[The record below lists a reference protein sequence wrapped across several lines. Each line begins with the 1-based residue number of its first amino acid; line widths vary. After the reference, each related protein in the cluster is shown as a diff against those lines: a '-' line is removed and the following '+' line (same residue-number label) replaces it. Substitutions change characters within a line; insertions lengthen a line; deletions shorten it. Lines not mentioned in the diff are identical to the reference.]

1 MKRLT
6 ALLLSA
12 VMALCLFG
20 CGSSESAAP
29 SSSDTPAAA
38 EEDAGAEEEA
48 AAPAEASGDVFQWRM
63 ASMLTTQDPMYQ
75 PVLDT
80 LEKIKE
86 RTDGHVIIDFYPDSQ
101 LGDYTAA
108 FGEVMRG
115 TIEMYQMTPASQ
127 YDPTV
132 DLLALPYLPTDYES
146 AKRIYSEGNKFY
158 AMMDEVYSNLNT
170 HLIGFFPDGFHSLG
184 FAKDPGDYLD
194 FATNNDLLM
203 RVPPAEVYQ
212 LEGESFGYRTS
223 AIAWN
228 DVYTSLQTGIVDGY
242 IGCSTRYCYTSFGDQ
257 TKYLI
262 RTNDVLEAQA
272 LCCNKDKW
280 NELPEEYQ
288 NIITEEM
295 LALIDLTYEEMEAI
309 EDEYLEKIAND
320 YGCVVVE
327 PSSEELETLAE
338 KIRAGVW
345 PTVLANYDKDT
356 MNEIFADIGIDYTVE

>member
-1 MKRLT
+1 
-6 ALLLSA
+6 
-12 VMALCLFG
+12 
-20 CGSSESAAP
+20 
-29 SSSDTPAAA
+29 
-38 EEDAGAEEEA
+38 
-48 AAPAEASGDVFQWRM
+48 
-63 ASMLTTQDPMYQ
+63 
-75 PVLDT
+75 
-80 LEKIKE
+80 
-86 RTDGHVIIDFYPDSQ
+86 
-101 LGDYTAA
+101 
-108 FGEVMRG
+108 
-115 TIEMYQMTPASQ
+115 
-127 YDPTV
+127 
-132 DLLALPYLPTDYES
+132 
-146 AKRIYSEGNKFY
+146 
-158 AMMDEVYSNLNT
+158 MDEVYTNLNT

-194 FATNNDLLM
+194 FATNNNLLM

-272 LCCNKDKW
+272 LCCNMDAW
-280 NELPEEYQ
+280 NSLPAEYQ
-288 NIITEEM
+288 DIITEEM
-295 LALIDLTYEEMEAI
+295 LALIDMTYEEMEAI
-309 EDEYLEKIAND
+309 EDDYLEKIAND

-327 PSSEELETLAE
+327 PDSEELEKLAE

-356 MNEIFADIGIDYTVE
+356 MNDIFADIGVDYTVE